1 MYTTNVWEEG
11 YNWNG
16 VIFPATKSQIK
27 PFTNKDSAI
36 KGHENYIGRETG
48 DIGFDLYWLSK
59 KSYDAQGIE
68 VTDIGRF
75 ITYGPQTAITVNHK
89 MVIGAT
95 TFTVNGV
102 DNIADEN
109 GAHHTVIRFG
119 R

>member
-16 VIFPATKSQIK
+16 VIFPATKSQLK

-59 KSYDAQGIE
+59 KSYEAQQ
-68 VTDIGRF
+68 F
-75 ITYGPQTAITVNHK
+75 AISEIDRIKKLDVPWK
-89 MVIGAT
+89 CY
-95 TFTVNGV
+95 
-102 DNIADEN
+102 IAAYVVMMALAAV
-109 GAHHTVIRFG
+109 GCWVLAMYVSMRI
-119 R
+119 